1 MCTTDSAER
10 NSKLD
15 AQQQLWIKLISAHVF
30 KANKVLVVV
39 VHGAIL
45 LL

>member
-10 NSKLD
+10 FKVD

-45 LL
+45 LQ